1 MFALTWK
8 KFRRYEINGCHNQ
21 RFQEFPDF
29 SLFFPD
35 KCKISL
41 FKRFNIQFNKLVLI
55 MGSTRSVRLSTLHS
69 SVSLAAVFLD
79 VTQRSPKR
87 ALRDIQK
94 TAARE
99 TIPLCLCYQQVTCSV
114 HELIV
119 PYHINMRK
127 KINFLE
133 NPPGGGYSREFWIG
147 VCREGS

>member
-35 KCKISL
+35 KSKISL
-41 FKRFNIQFNKLVLI
+41 FNRFNIQFNKLVLI
-55 MGSTRSVRLSTLHS
+55 MGSTRSVRLSTLRS
-69 SVSLAAVFLD
+69 SVSLAAVFWMSRNAPPKERC
-79 VTQRSPKR
+79 VTSKKR
-87 ALRDIQK
+87 LRG
-94 TAARE
+94 RLL
-99 TIPLCLCYQQVTCSV
+99 PLCLCYQQVTCSV

-133 NPPGGGYSREFWIG
+133 NPPGRGGDTPANFG
-147 VCREGS
+147 